1 MTDQQKVKPKI
12 VTIGEAAK
20 ITGLSRPKI
29 ERLVREYGIQLR
41 VNPRDKR
48 QRLLDLN
55 AVKRVL
61 GE

>member
-12 VTIGEAAK
+12 VTMGEAVK
-20 ITGLSRPKI
+20 IIGLSRPKL